1 MPIGDHL
8 RDVMDLYGS
17 PKCPHTNAVL
27 IAAGEK
33 GVDLNCHTEDD
44 WGPSSSVRSMSPLGI
59 GPVLKDR
66 SATNIGVMS
75 CMSYLDDKG
84 FGPSLV
90 PRNGV
95 IRAVMYQYAHIA
107 TDHVQPQAAAS
118 LKGSADESILNT
130 AFDLL
135 ENLLTNPPDPKLGK
149 GVFICGEFSLADIH
163 WMSCVNV
170 LEASGKGGL
179 VSSRAKTSE
188 WCAAVKDHDST
199 SKEAVKPYTF
209 LPTKEEMDSNTLRN
223 VGINV
228 V

>member
-1 MPIGDHL
+1 MIGDKL
-8 RDVMDLYGS
+8 ASAMQLYGNPS
-17 PKCPHTNAVL
+17 CIDTAKCLQT
-27 IAAGEK
+27 AGEK
-33 GVDLNCHTEDD
+33 GVDIEAMLINSGDEVKAD
-44 WGPSSSVRSMSPLGI
+44 SPLSSA
-59 GPVLKDR
+59 PLLKDQNNTVYGTY
-66 SATNIGVMS
+66 AIK
-75 CMSYLDDKG
+75 SYLDDKG

-170 LEASGKGGL
+170 LEASGKGAL